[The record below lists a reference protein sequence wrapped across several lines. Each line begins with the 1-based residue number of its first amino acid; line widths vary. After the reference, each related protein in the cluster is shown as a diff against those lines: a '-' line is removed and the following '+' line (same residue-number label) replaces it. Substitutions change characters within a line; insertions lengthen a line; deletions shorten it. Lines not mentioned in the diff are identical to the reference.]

1 MRTKTVPNAM
11 PTGVRVAPIRRSGP
25 YIRTSVRLHLVP
37 LPSIHP
43 SIPATESL
51 THHHPQAAPPLLAA
65 MTALDFMP
73 AEKAPQAGAVTNN
86 AAATAQVQHRRL
98 EGKVAIVTGGARG
111 IGEAIVRAFVRHG
124 ARVVIADIDD
134 AAGEALAVALGGA
147 LCSYVHCDVS
157 VEADVERAVG
167 CCVARHGRLDVLC
180 NNAGVLG
187 RQAPPVGAGTG
198 ARSGGIASL
207 DAGEFDRVLRV
218 NTLGAA
224 LGMKHAARAMLQ
236 RRGGGGGGSIV
247 SVASVA
253 GVLGGMGPHAYTA
266 SKHALVGLTK
276 NAACELGE
284 HGIRVNC
291 VSPFGVATPMLVNAW
306 RHGHHGEDEEGGRPA
321 PVSAE
326 EVEKAEEMVRGLATL
341 KGPTLRAGDIAE
353 AALFLASDES
363 RYISGHNLVV
373 DGGVTTSRNVIGL

>member
-1 MRTKTVPNAM
+1 
-11 PTGVRVAPIRRSGP
+11 
-25 YIRTSVRLHLVP
+25 
-37 LPSIHP
+37 
-43 SIPATESL
+43 
-51 THHHPQAAPPLLAA
+51 

-73 AEKAPQAGAVTNN
+73 TEKGPQAGTVDLGATTNN
-86 AAATAQVQHRRL
+86 AIAVPLQQQQHRRL
-98 EGKVAIVTGGARG
+98 EGKVAIVTGTARG

-134 AAGEALAVALGGA
+134 AAGEALAAALGGA

-157 VEADVERAVG
+157 VEADVEHAVG
-167 CCVARHGRLDVLC
+167 CCAARHGRLDVLC

-187 RQAPPVGAGTG
+187 RQAPPASN
-198 ARSGGIASL
+198 AAKSSGIASL
-207 DAGEFDRVLRV
+207 DAAEFDRVLRV

-306 RHGHHGEDEEGGRPA
+306 RHGHHGEDALPA

-326 EVEKAEEMVRGLATL
+326 EVEKAEEMVRGMATL

-353 AALFLASDES
+353 AALFLASEES